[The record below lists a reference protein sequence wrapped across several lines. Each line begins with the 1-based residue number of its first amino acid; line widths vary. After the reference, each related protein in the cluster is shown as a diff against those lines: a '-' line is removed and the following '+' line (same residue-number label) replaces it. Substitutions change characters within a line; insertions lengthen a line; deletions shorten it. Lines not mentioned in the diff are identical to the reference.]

1 MIREVGLESC
11 CNMNKSKRE
20 VIRFLV
26 DYVAYSAEYP
36 KQTLEV
42 LANKINAEVTFSS
55 NLERYVVKKE
65 DRVLFSGNFTDVLEN
80 LTIYILEN

>member
-1 MIREVGLESC
+1 MK
-11 CNMNKSKRE
+11 KSKRE

-36 KQTLEV
+36 EQTLET
-42 LANKINAEVTFSS
+42 LANKINAKVVRSDKL
-55 NLERYVVKKE
+55 LETTYEIKKK
-65 DRVLFSGNFTDVLEN
+65 DKVLFSGNFTDVLED

>member
-1 MIREVGLESC
+1 
-11 CNMNKSKRE
+11 MNKSKRE